1 MGSECQPRAAWLTST
16 TCSSMQPLRVLSPLT
31 LCFVISITPAFLGSA
46 FPHLPTAPCACA
58 SGGCPC
64 RPGSLPEAGTCQR
77 RQWSAGFEL
86 TLSSRRNRLARTLG
100 SDFLWAQDKQEEVS
114 GSVYLYSTKQ
124 MRGTRKGPCHAV
136 GGGGGPAFTR
146 TCLVLPS
153 FMAVSSQD
161 GGFEGR
167 GCSVLRV
174 FQGCKRGGGLGLT

>member
-136 GGGGGPAFTR
+136 GGGWDQPSHAPALCCPASWQSRLKMGALRAGGAQ
-146 TCLVLPS
+146 CC
-153 FMAVSSQD
+153 
-161 GGFEGR
+161 
-167 GCSVLRV
+167 GCSRDAREAVAWA
-174 FQGCKRGGGLGLT
+174 